1 MRQVIFKPLAIK
13 AMVQLC
19 DYVESKNTPGG
30 GYRFQ
35 QKLLN
40 FIELN
45 AGIFII
51 EYPLCRNPK
60 LARRNFSCLIFQ
72 GKWVIAFSYNQTAF
86 IIHRII
92 LGSKLK

>member
-1 MRQVIFKPLAIK
+1 MRQVIFKPLAVK

-35 QKLLN
+35 QKLLD
-40 FIELN
+40 FIEFN
-45 AGIFII
+45 SGISSIN
-51 EYPLCRNPK
+51 YPLCHNPK

-72 GKWVIAFSYNQTAF
+72 RKWVLAFSF
-86 IIHRII
+86 SGKP
-92 LGSKLK
+92 L

>member
-1 MRQVIFKPLAIK
+1 MRQVIFKPVAVK
-13 AMVQLC
+13 AMMQLC

-40 FIELN
+40 FIEFN
-45 AGIFII
+45 AGILLIN
-51 EYPLCRNPK
+51 YPLCSNPK
-60 LARRNFSCLIFQ
+60 LAQRHFSCIIFQ
-72 GKWVIAFSYNQTAF
+72 RKWVIAFTYTERTF

-92 LGSKLK
+92 LGAKLK